1 MMEMMVVMVV
11 MVVTITMM
19 VVTIMMMVM
28 MMVVIMMIY
37 NARLGNDDNDYKD
50 SPLCNCVYDYKH
62 LGVCSM

>member
-1 MMEMMVVMVV
+1 MEMMVVMVV
-11 MVVTITMM
+11 
-19 VVTIMMMVM
+19 TIMMM
-28 MMVVIMMIY
+28 VIMMIY

>member
-1 MMEMMVVMVV
+1 MEMMVV
-11 MVVTITMM
+11 M

-28 MMVVIMMIY
+28 MMVLIMMIY